1 MCFILYVVE
10 KKLVYAPYIEEDMSN
25 LKGIKK
31 KYNLLLIWKWIS
43 QYKLIYTSLLCFL
56 SNNISG

>member
-10 KKLVYAPYIEEDMSN
+10 KKLVYATYIEEDMSN

-31 KYNLLLIWKWIS
+31 KYNLLLI
-43 QYKLIYTSLLCFL
+43 
-56 SNNISG
+56 